1 MKRLQCLFGEGQVI
15 IYAYTKTVVTEICPR
30 RCFMP
35 FSIVLLF
42 LIFSLRNDD
51 LSWLIPFSRL
61 TDSTTS
67 LKGHYKS
74 QVLEEKKNSKTA
86 VQKEQDVSLS
96 LLLCCFKDS
105 PEYCVISV
113 YCVID
118 QYSSVTLMDCIA
130 SIDLKH
136 MSEFTT
142 RLAQKCTIFKKRENL
157 HAISFIN
164 WDFDCKYYF
173 KRK

>member
-15 IYAYTKTVVTEICPR
+15 IYVYVKTVVTEICPR
-30 RCFMP
+30 KYFMP
-35 FSIVLLF
+35 FSIMLFF

-51 LSWLIPFSRL
+51 LSRLIPFQDWQIQLLHSRVIINH
-61 TDSTTS
+61 
-67 LKGHYKS
+67 KCW
-74 QVLEEKKNSKTA
+74 KKKKKSKTA
-86 VQKEQDVSLS
+86 IQKEQDVSLS
-96 LLLCCFKDS
+96 LLLCCLKDS

-118 QYSSVTLMDCIA
+118 QYSVTLMDCIA

-142 RLAQKCTIFKKRENL
+142 SRAKMHYL
-157 HAISFIN
+157 
-164 WDFDCKYYF
+164 
-173 KRK
+173 